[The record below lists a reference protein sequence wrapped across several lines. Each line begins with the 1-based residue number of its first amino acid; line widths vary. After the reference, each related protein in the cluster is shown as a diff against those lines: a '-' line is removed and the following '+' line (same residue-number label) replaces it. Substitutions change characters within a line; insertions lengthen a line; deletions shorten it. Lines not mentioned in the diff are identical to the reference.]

1 MESYER
7 EFKGIWIPKEV
18 YLSPA
23 IGWMGKLIY
32 LEIDS
37 FTSKDRDCFVSNE
50 YLAEKFEISP
60 RQVIRN
66 IVKLKELGWIEQ
78 TRFDGKKR
86 YLRTCY
92 NGDFSAVTK
101 TSPLDVTEMS
111 PQQCQNSH
119 PSHDKNVTHTNTN
132 YFNTNTNSFSLSDNK
147 EIAPAENGSFSG
159 IQDAEFTEVPA
170 EVPADNT
177 QGTLQQPD
185 KAPAVRKGRKGG
197 GGGAPKTAKPKDTL
211 YPAMMELYYEWYKA
225 RNAGTPPKIDG
236 QEGKGLKAIITY
248 FKTVYNTK
256 DGEKGEQELEV
267 LGMFKYVLGHWE
279 KIDPFHQK
287 QTKLS
292 QINSNITNIIDYLK
306 NGRKETKPTDKS
318 ASATASRV
326 EETIRLAREKA
337 GNGQHG

>member
-1 MESYER
+1 MEQYER

-18 YLSPA
+18 YLSEA
-23 IGWMGKLIY
+23 ISWTGKLIY

-37 FTSKDRDCFVSNE
+37 FTSTDKDCFVSNE
-50 YLAEKFEISP
+50 YLAKKFDISD
-60 RQVIRN
+60 RMVRKCLEQ
-66 IVKLKELGWIEQ
+66 LKAEGWIVQ

-92 NGDFSAVTK
+92 NGDFLADRNKSSTLDRKESSAQTGTK
-101 TSPLDVTEMS
+101 VPDRPE
-111 PQQCQNSH
+111 QKFH
-119 PSHDKNVTHTNTN
+119 HTNTN
-132 YFNTNTNSFSLSDNK
+132 YFNTDTNSFSLSDNK
-147 EIAPAENGSFSG
+147 EIAPAENGNFSG
-159 IQDAEFTEVPA
+159 IQDAEFTEVPD

-177 QGTLQQPD
+177 QGTPQDPG

-197 GGGAPKTAKPKDTL
+197 GTGAPKVAKPKDTL
-211 YPAMMELYYEWYKA
+211 YPAMMDLYYEWYKA

-256 DGEKGEQELEV
+256 EGEKGEQELEV

-337 GNGQHG
+337 SRQ